1 MSIIFFASLLLL
13 LVWGIDFLLLWPI
26 ETLTTLHL
34 SNWLSLTAAVLVFA
48 WLAAE

>member
-13 LVWGIDFLLLWPI
+13 LVWCTDFLMLWPI